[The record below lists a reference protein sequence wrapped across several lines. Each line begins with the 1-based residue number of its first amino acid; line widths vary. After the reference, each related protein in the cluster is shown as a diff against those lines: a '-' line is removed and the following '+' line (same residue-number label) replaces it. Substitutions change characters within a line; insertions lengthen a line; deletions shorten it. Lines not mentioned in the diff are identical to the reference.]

1 VGTKLSGIGAAE
13 NLDSSSEILSI
24 EGLDISSIHDGTA
37 FLNYEHQNTNPTNGC
52 VGKIL
57 YGKKI
62 FTEQDCETAD
72 QKKWWDLAQVPFLY
86 IIGEL
91 FDEEGHSAATDIA
104 AMLAYDEKLRQA
116 GRLGK
121 DGLKPVVNFS
131 VEGAKLKSEGNRI
144 TRSIA
149 RKVSVTVLACNKICQ
164 AAIYKEPEQQQASA
178 TPKEAPKMAFNEI
191 KKQIIQ
197 KKMIKSE
204 GGSLAK
210 AESNVIPFK
219 GMGTTSSGKTV
230 SVDHGGN
237 YDGWDHNDHKEAAN
251 KHYNAFLSAKAP
263 QQKMQHMKKVNFH
276 MRMGGKIESRQPKIS
291 KAENRCWDGYK
302 PTPGKKPYSEGSCIK
317 KSTKGKMVK
326 NQNPLEKEQLF
337 TTMVKNEDLAIP
349 VWSKVTQF
357 REWVGKQAPGLSQDE
372 VDALTRL
379 MAHAKWT
386 KAETALKD
394 I

>member
-1 VGTKLSGIGAAE
+1 MGTKLSGIGAAE

-62 FTEQDCETAD
+62 FQEQDCETED
-72 QKKWWDLAQVPFLY
+72 QKKWWMLAQVPFLY

-91 FDEEGHSAATDIA
+91 FDEEGHSAAIDIA

-116 GRLGK
+116 GKLGK

-149 RKVSVTVLACNKICQ
+149 RKVSVTVLACNKVCQ
-164 AAIYKEPEQQQASA
+164 AAIYKEPAQQQTQPANQQ
-178 TPKEAPKMAFNEI
+178 EAPKMAFSEI
-191 KKQIIQ
+191 KKQLIQ
-197 KKMIKSE
+197 KKMHKAE
-204 GGSLAK
+204 TGSLAK
-210 AESNVIPFK
+210 AERKPATVTPIKVSG
-219 GMGTTSSGKTV
+219 GMGTTTSGKQI
-230 SVDHGGN
+230 SMIHQGG
-237 YDGWDHNDHKEAAN
+237 YDGWGHKDHQDAAN
-251 KHYNAFLSAKAP
+251 AHYRAFEKASSP
-263 QQKMQHMKKVNFH
+263 EKKQHHMKQVNFH
-276 MRMGGKIESRQPKIS
+276 MRMSGKL
-291 KAENRCWDGYK
+291 ENRAQKVDQAVK
-302 PTPGKKPYSEGSCIK
+302 A
-317 KSTKGKMVK
+317 KGMTK

-337 TTMVKNEDLAIP
+337 STMVKNEDLAIP
-349 VWSKVTQF
+349 VWNKVNQF
-357 REWVGKQAPGLSQDE
+357 RSWVGQQMPSLSQDE

-379 MAHAKWT
+379 MAHAKWA
-386 KAETALKD
+386 KAEKALKD